1 MVNSRMPVLMFVFKD
16 YYFMTHFALFVL
28 AKYFA
33 YYFGCLLYYTEC
45 YNYYLYNT
53 QALLLLKLFN
63 GTNQNVLL
71 SLKAFEH
78 AQLFDVHDDDVFTRR
93 LFDDFD
99 VRL

>member
-1 MVNSRMPVLMFVFKD
+1 MVNSRMPVLMFVVRLLLFYD
-16 YYFMTHFALFVL
+16 ALL
-28 AKYFA
+28 CLCWRNTLQ
-33 YYFGCLLYYTEC
+33 YFGCLLYYNEY

>member
-1 MVNSRMPVLMFVFKD
+1 
-16 YYFMTHFALFVL
+16 MTHFVL
-28 AKYFA
+28 CAGEMK
-33 YYFGCLLYYTEC
+33 YFGCLLYYIEY

-53 QALLLLKLFN
+53 QVLLLKLFN

-71 SLKAFEH
+71 SLKAFQH

>member
-1 MVNSRMPVLMFVFKD
+1 MVNSRMPVLMFVFEIIILC
-16 YYFMTHFALFVL
+16 MTHFAGEILL
-28 AKYFA
+28 K
-33 YYFGCLLYYTEC
+33 YFGCLLYYIEY
-45 YNYYLYNT
+45 YNYYLYDT
-53 QALLLLKLFN
+53 QVLLLKLFN